1 MVTICELQIEA
12 KSLGLKGYSKL
23 KKADLM
29 KLVDGEDKPKPKPK
43 AKKEEPK
50 SKPKEQLKL
59 KLKEESKPKP
69 KPKPKQ
75 KSPEFRSAKYENKT
89 MNQLIKIREKIE
101 PKLRKL
107 MIDPGATEAEKERA
121 KKKLKELLDA
131 IEKKRKT

>member
-1 MVTICELQIEA
+1 
-12 KSLGLKGYSKL
+12 
-23 KKADLM
+23 
-29 KLVDGEDKPKPKPK
+29 
-43 AKKEEPK
+43 
-50 SKPKEQLKL
+50 
-59 KLKEESKPKP
+59 
-69 KPKPKQ
+69 
-75 KSPEFRSAKYENKT
+75 

>member
-1 MVTICELQIEA
+1 MVTKCELQIEA

-29 KLVDGEDKPKPKPK
+29 KLVDGEDKPKPKAKKEEPKPK

-50 SKPKEQLKL
+50 PKAKKEEPKL
-59 KLKEESKPKP
+59 KK
-69 KPKPKQ
+69 

-107 MIDPGATEAEKERA
+107 MMDKGATEAEKERA

>member
-1 MVTICELQIEA
+1 MVTKCELQIEA

-29 KLVDGEDKPKPKPK
+29 KLVDGEDKPKPKAKKEEPKPK

-50 SKPKEQLKL
+50 LK
-59 KLKEESKPKP
+59 K
-69 KPKPKQ
+69 

-107 MIDPGATEAEKERA
+107 MMDKGATEAEKERA

>member
-1 MVTICELQIEA
+1 MVTICELKIEA

-29 KLVDGEDKPKPKPK
+29 KLIDGEDKPKPKPK

-50 SKPKEQLKL
+50 PKAKKEEPKL
-59 KLKEESKPKP
+59 KK
-69 KPKPKQ
+69 

-89 MNQLIKIREKIE
+89 IDQLIKIREKIE

-107 MIDPGATEAEKERA
+107 MMDKGATEAEKERA
-121 KKKLKELLDA
+121 KKKLKELLDT
-131 IEKKRKT
+131 IEKKERLL

>member
-1 MVTICELQIEA
+1 MVTKCELQIEA

-50 SKPKEQLKL
+50 PKAKKEQLKL
-59 KLKEESKPKP
+59 KLKEEP

-75 KSPEFRSAKYENKT
+75 KSPEFRSAKYEKKT
-89 MNQLIKIREKIE
+89 MNQLIKIQEKIE

-107 MIDPGATEAEKERA
+107 MMDKGATEAEKERA

-131 IEKKRKT
+131 IEKKERLL